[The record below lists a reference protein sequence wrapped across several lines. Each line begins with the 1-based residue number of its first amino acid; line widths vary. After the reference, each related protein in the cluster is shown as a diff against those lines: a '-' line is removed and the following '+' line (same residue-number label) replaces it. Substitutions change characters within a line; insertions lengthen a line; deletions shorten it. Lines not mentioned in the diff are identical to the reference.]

1 MTLKEPMV
9 ITATVFLVLLYLM
22 NLAQLCTN
30 TEDKAVINKASVE
43 NFREYVQRATNMA
56 PSVLIEGEYPAIVKL
71 RSRSGESQVRVR

>member
-9 ITATVFLVLLYLM
+9 ITATVFLVLLYVM

-43 NFREYVQRATNMA
+43 NFREYIQRAINMA
-56 PSVLIEGEYPAIVKL
+56 PSVLIEG
-71 RSRSGESQVRVR
+71 

>member
-1 MTLKEPMV
+1 ML

-71 RSRSGESQVRVR
+71 RYRSRSGESLVRVR

>member
-9 ITATVFLVLLYLM
+9 ITATLFLVLLYLM

-30 TEDKAVINKASVE
+30 TEDKAVNNKTSVE

-56 PSVLIEGEYPAIVKL
+56 PSVLMEGQYPATYF
-71 RSRSGESQVRVR
+71 